1 MHSCMDNVV
10 DRNVPIA
17 DENIAPNGRP
27 AKNKFGNW
35 SDGVSRTIHDP
46 ADDPENLT
54 PEEKEKRIKEMEE
67 IIKKEIE

>member
-1 MHSCMDNVV
+1 MDNVV

-17 DENIAPNGRP
+17 DENIDPNGRP

-35 SDGVSRTIHDP
+35 SDGVSKTIHDP

-54 PEEKEKRIKEMEE
+54 PEEREKRIKEMEE